1 MVANSVTPHSMS
13 CSPQSCPLVRSLGQ
27 IVESGK
33 PFVWLPGQLPFFGL
47 DVDAVQLAA
56 DSERLFVADKVDDHV
71 PIFSETMQFEA
82 PYSFGLPAVD
92 AAHGDGPSNEKP
104 QPSEVP
110 IVDDP
115 GGDADSE
122 DGDLEPKDR
131 YTRLLQDA
139 ASIEHKRLHIP
150 KNPTCEV
157 CQRSRMYRRRTNSK
171 RHDPLESRGMLPE
184 VTAFGERLACDF
196 IIVSKSR
203 TEGRDNVVLVVR
215 DEFSGFVRA
224 FPLGSRSSENIN
236 KHLLA
241 FLGPIYHKQ
250 PSIMV
255 KSDRAHEFHASC
267 SQLGFQHEPTLENR
281 WPHNAKLEREL
292 RTIEEITRAVHLQAG
307 FHMFQDLWTLS
318 VSHAAFMISCFHK
331 TP

>member
-1 MVANSVTPHSMS
+1 
-13 CSPQSCPLVRSLGQ
+13 
-27 IVESGK
+27 
-33 PFVWLPGQLPFFGL
+33 
-47 DVDAVQLAA
+47 
-56 DSERLFVADKVDDHV
+56 
-71 PIFSETMQFEA
+71 MQFEA
-82 PYSFGLPAVD
+82 PYSLGLPAVD
-92 AAHGDGPSNEKP
+92 AAHGDGPSVEEP
-104 QPSEVP
+104 QPPEVP

-241 FLGPIYHKQ
+241 FLGPSYHK
-250 PSIMV
+250 
-255 KSDRAHEFHASC
+255 
-267 SQLGFQHEPTLENR
+267 
-281 WPHNAKLEREL
+281 
-292 RTIEEITRAVHLQAG
+292 
-307 FHMFQDLWTLS
+307 
-318 VSHAAFMISCFHK
+318 
-331 TP
+331 